1 MNSVDIGV
9 QDVKPPPW
17 QDNAAAFAGKVLS
30 ALGRDNWD
38 LSLLFCGNA
47 CIKTLNGRY
56 RNADEPTDVLSFPL
70 GEYDGDRYLPGD
82 IVISLDALAENARFF
97 GVSPGKE
104 LQRLIIHGILHL
116 DGMDHAGNGPEE
128 SMLKK
133 QEELLETLADNSI
146 ISEE

>member
-1 MNSVDIGV
+1 MNNVDIGV

-17 QDNAAAFAGKVLS
+17 QDNAAAFAGKILR

-47 CIKTLNGRY
+47 YIKILNGRY

-70 GEYDGDRYLPGD
+70 DEYDGDRYLPGD
-82 IVISLDALAENARFF
+82 IIISLDALAENARFF

-116 DGMDHAGNGPEE
+116 NGMDHAGNGPEE
-128 SMLKK
+128 PMLKK
-133 QEELLETLADNSI
+133 QEELLEMLEDNFI